1 MKNCWRNY
9 GMSQKRYCFIWWWCL
24 SNTIQWHIYLW
35 YFIAWNFPHVCAF
48 KNHRRIS
55 NIRFVCVSFF
65 NFVWHKHEI
74 ILSKWKINCRRRER
88 ERVTRKKEMKK
99 GQKSKISS
107 LCILGVDVMER
118 KEECYVYFVRHFFPE
133 SLLIAR
139 KATNTTGYVRNITC
153 SFLWW
158 VKRHFTTFYFIFSV
172 CVSLSFRFVSHFCAG
187 FLVSDSSV
195 KVDGCIGK

>member
-1 MKNCWRNY
+1 MWENGFISIKNKSENESNNLIGLCASYVTSHFPPDREY
-9 GMSQKRYCFIWWWCL
+9 MCL
-24 SNTIQWHIYLW
+24 KIKIRWE
-35 YFIAWNFPHVCAF
+35 NFTNAQEHNNF
-48 KNHRRIS
+48 
-55 NIRFVCVSFF
+55 RFLI
-65 NFVWHKHEI
+65 E
-74 ILSKWKINCRRRER
+74 RER

-118 KEECYVYFVRHFFPE
+118 KEEFYVYFVRHFFPE